1 MRRVRDNTATGMVY
15 EYNPRNGRYNAAAIK
30 KTRCV
35 AATRETARSYLGDGY
50 KKRLKWL
57 NSLFYF

>member
-35 AATRETARSYLGDGY
+35 AATRETARSCLDNG
-50 KKRLKWL
+50 
-57 NSLFYF
+57 